1 MDATT
6 FLGNLGRCRSGMKME
21 RQKKYR
27 KEQQQTNAAAIFG
40 STGSGGKHSHEA
52 LNTQVWLHCQNE
64 VISGTG
70 KLSEQ
75 GRV

>member
-1 MDATT
+1 MDATA
-6 FLGNLGRCRSGMKME
+6 FFSHVGRCRDGMKME
-21 RQKKYR
+21 RQEKYR
-27 KEQQQTNAAAIFG
+27 KEQQQANEAATFG

>member
-1 MDATT
+1 
-6 FLGNLGRCRSGMKME
+6 MKMK
-21 RQKKYR
+21 RQEKYR
-27 KEQQQTNAAAIFG
+27 KEQQQANEALTFG

-75 GRV
+75 GHV